1 MTDPDVRRKLAEASP
16 GIRDILAALADEP
29 VDLELEQRLRPAARL
44 ATDPREIHAAMSVEL
59 IRLTDLA
66 SRLTADHGGPGI
78 DPNDLHAL
86 RTVSA
91 TLSALGSAATRAR
104 R

>member
-1 MTDPDVRRKLAEASP
+1 
-16 GIRDILAALADEP
+16 
-29 VDLELEQRLRPAARL
+29 
-44 ATDPREIHAAMSVEL
+44 MSVEL

-66 SRLTADHGGPGI
+66 SRLTADHSGPGI
-78 DPNDLHAL
+78 DPKDLHAL